1 MRARMLSV
9 ALLGAAFFIA
19 PALCLSQQPASPPSA
34 SEQNDTLCTIAGT
47 VVSANTGQPLK
58 KATVFLTQ
66 KSPKTDDSSEHT
78 LNATTD
84 AAGHFSIDHI
94 PPGRYDLVVD
104 RTDYLASHYGQD
116 QPDKPGAT
124 LSLAPGQKMT
134 DLLFRLNRMGIITG
148 RVQDEDGDPVRE
160 ANVTVMYHTTVRGK
174 PKIEDAGSDKTND
187 LGEYRIVDLAPG
199 NYSILASP
207 PNDSWRES
215 PQPSDV
221 YLPTYYSGTT
231 ESARASTVE
240 VKSGD
245 EISGID
251 FIFQPKP
258 PIRTYKIHGHVL
270 NSLTEYPEAQTMVML
285 FPRRGALAQLDPAE
299 SSFGIDQKQSRLDAK
314 TGDFEFKEVVPGE
327 YVVTAFS
334 FAGGRPR
341 MARQRVD
348 VVATDVDSV
357 SLVLARGIDI
367 PGRMTLEGKSAT
379 ALSDVTVRLSSED
392 EGFGGQGEA
401 KVQPDGSFSLKE
413 TGDGSYSLWV
423 SSKCQECYLKSATAN
438 GVDVLAEGVQVTSGT
453 GPASIA
459 IVYSSNTGTLSG
471 AVTAKDDL
479 PAPGAMVVLI
489 PVAASH
495 LKPNQYETS
504 TTDQYG
510 RFEIHGVPP
519 GHYNAFAWEKVSDD
533 AYGDSEF
540 LKPFENMAE
549 ALDIAAN
556 EQKTVQLKMI
566 PAANSPN

>member
-1 MRARMLSV
+1 MLSV
-9 ALLGAAFFIA
+9 ALLGVAFFIA
-19 PALCLSQQPASPPSA
+19 PALCLAQQAASSPSA

-58 KATVFLTQ
+58 KATVVLVQ
-66 KSPKTDDSSEHT
+66 RSSKEDDSREHP

-94 PPGRYDLVVD
+94 SPGRYDLVVD
-104 RTDYLASHYGQD
+104 RTDYLPSHYGQD

-148 RVQDEDGDPVRE
+148 RVQDEDGDPVRG
-160 ANVTVMYHTTVRGK
+160 ANVAVLYHTTVRGK
-174 PKIEDAGSDKTND
+174 PKIEDAGSDRTND
-187 LGEYRIVDLAPG
+187 LGEYRIVDLVPG
-199 NYSILASP
+199 TYSILASP

-231 ESARASTVE
+231 ESARATTVE

-245 EISGID
+245 QISGID

-270 NSLTEYPEAQTMVML
+270 NSFTEYPEAQTMVML
-285 FPRRGALAQLDPAE
+285 FPRRSALAQLDPAE
-299 SSFGIDQKQSRLDAK
+299 SSFGIDQKQSGLDAK

-334 FAGGRPR
+334 FAGGRSR
-341 MARQRVD
+341 TARQSVD

-357 SLVLARGIDI
+357 SLVLTRGIDI

-392 EGFGGQGEA
+392 EGFGGQRDA

-413 TGDGSYSLWV
+413 IGDGSYSLRV
-423 SSKCQECYLKSATAN
+423 RSKCQECYLKSATAN
-438 GVDVLAEGVQVTSGT
+438 GVDVLAEGVQVTSGA

-459 IVYSSNTGTLSG
+459 IVYSSNTGTVSG

-489 PVAASH
+489 PDAASH
-495 LKPNQYETS
+495 LKPGQYRSS

-510 RFEIHGVPP
+510 RFEIRGVPP

-533 AYGDSEF
+533 AYGDPEF

-549 ALDIAAN
+549 ALEIAAN

-566 PAANSPN
+566 PAANSAN